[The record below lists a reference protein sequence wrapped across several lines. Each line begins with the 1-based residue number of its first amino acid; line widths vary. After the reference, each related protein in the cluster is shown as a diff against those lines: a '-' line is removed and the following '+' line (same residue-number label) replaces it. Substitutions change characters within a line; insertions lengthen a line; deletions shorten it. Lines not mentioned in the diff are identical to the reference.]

1 MELLI
6 PKTFVEAGTKVKTEK
21 VTAKLNMNQYGACP
35 QCGKTMVEST
45 ANGHEVLL
53 CVEHRIVLPKKD
65 EA

>member
-1 MELLI
+1 MDLII
-6 PKTFVEAGTKVKTEK
+6 PKTFIEAGVKKEQQ
-21 VTAKLNMNQYGACP
+21 VTSKLNMNQYGACP

-53 CVEHRIVLPKKD
+53 CIEHRIVLPKKD